1 MLNVI
6 GELEKNKPTVLFLSG
21 GNVSPCVYDQLES
34 DGVFQFAVIDY
45 CRSEPPWDVTSLG
58 KRVAEFI
65 VTAELG
71 QVVLAGWSAGGVISM
86 AAASMHPELISGMLL
101 SNTGPCAKN
110 HGNPDLPKRVLE
122 QWGNRDF
129 FDSLLKGWFSRPVP
143 PLLRL
148 KLLDYMDQVE
158 RECAFQIT
166 TSVRQVDFR
175 EGLKRFHK
183 PVVLAHGSL
192 DKSRTME
199 HVNMILEAMPQT
211 KVFFM
216 EAGHTSVVE
225 SKAEW
230 QEALWALLEQVKMD
244 IL

>member
-1 MLNVI
+1 MLKII
-6 GELEKNKPTVLFLSG
+6 GELEKNQPTVLFLSG

-34 DGVFQFAVIDY
+34 DGIFQFAVIDY
-45 CRSEPPWDVTSLG
+45 CRSEAPWDVTSLG
-58 KRVAEFI
+58 RRVVKLIEE
-65 VTAELG
+65 AELRP
-71 QVVLAGWSAGGVISM
+71 VILAGWSAGGVIAM
-86 AAASMHPELISGMLL
+86 AATSLRPDLISGLLL

-122 QWGNRDF
+122 RWGEREF

-143 PLLRL
+143 PLLRI
-148 KLLDYMDQVE
+148 KLLDYMVQVE
-158 RECAFQIT
+158 KECAYQIT

-175 EGLKRFHK
+175 EGLKQFHK
-183 PVVLAHGSL
+183 PVVLAHGTL
-192 DKSRTME
+192 DKSRTMD

-211 KVFFM
+211 EVHFM

-230 QEALWALLEQVKMD
+230 QTALSALLKKVEVA
-244 IL
+244 